1 MNKLNP
7 LTLPLDQNALIEASA
22 GTGKT
27 YTITTL
33 YLRALLGLVD
43 TKTTLTPKSIEQI
56 LVVTFTEAATQEIR
70 DRVRKKLLE
79 AQQVL
84 LTDELTG
91 DPNQSVLQQTTNT
104 GDSFDSN
111 LVQLLNTYIH
121 RLLTSPAEIQNGNEP
136 ASIVHNEQDI
146 KKAVLQGY
154 HRLQNAI
161 TLIDEASIFTIH
173 GFCHRCIK
181 QFAFE
186 TNSSFEQTFEM
197 DNKPILQG
205 ALYDFWRKHVVP
217 LDGVEFGWFEQNWRN
232 PEGLYK
238 AIASVLGKNIDIT
251 PALDTSRYNE
261 LINDYQSLIINLK
274 QEWKKSDFSKL
285 LAESDLKKTGKIYKR
300 IGVLTEFVQSDNW
313 FP

>member
-33 YLRALLGLVD
+33 YLGALLGLVD

-121 RLLTSPAEIQNGNEP
+121 RLLTSPAEIQKGNEP

-146 KKAVLQGY
+146 KKAV
-154 HRLQNAI
+154 
-161 TLIDEASIFTIH
+161 
-173 GFCHRCIK
+173 
-181 QFAFE
+181 
-186 TNSSFEQTFEM
+186 
-197 DNKPILQG
+197 
-205 ALYDFWRKHVVP
+205 
-217 LDGVEFGWFEQNWRN
+217 
-232 PEGLYK
+232 
-238 AIASVLGKNIDIT
+238 
-251 PALDTSRYNE
+251 
-261 LINDYQSLIINLK
+261 
-274 QEWKKSDFSKL
+274 
-285 LAESDLKKTGKIYKR
+285 
-300 IGVLTEFVQSDNW
+300 
-313 FP
+313 

>member
-1 MNKLNP
+1 MNILNP
-7 LTLPLDQNALIEASA
+7 LTIPLDQNALIEASA

-43 TKTTLTPKSIEQI
+43 GQPNLRPKSIEQI

-84 LTDELTG
+84 LSKALYEPELASN
-91 DPNQSVLQQTTNT
+91 D
-104 GDSFDSN
+104 FDSN
-111 LVQLLNTYIH
+111 LVELLKTFVIRWIDASASTSTEKDKEQAASQL
-121 RLLTSPAEIQNGNEP
+121 
-136 ASIVHNEQDI
+136 EQKQQAI
-146 KKAVLQGY
+146 LYAY

-161 TLIDEASIFTIH
+161 TLLDEASIFTIH

-197 DNKPILQG
+197 DNKPVLQG
-205 ALYDFWRKHVVP
+205 ALYDFWRKFVVG
-217 LDGVEFGWFEQNWRN
+217 LNDAEFSWFQQNWRT
-232 PEGLYK
+232 PDGLYK
-238 AIASVLGKNIDIT
+238 DISSVL
-251 PALDTSRYNE
+251 
-261 LINDYQSLIINLK
+261 
-274 QEWKKSDFSKL
+274 
-285 LAESDLKKTGKIYKR
+285 
-300 IGVLTEFVQSDNW
+300 
-313 FP
+313 